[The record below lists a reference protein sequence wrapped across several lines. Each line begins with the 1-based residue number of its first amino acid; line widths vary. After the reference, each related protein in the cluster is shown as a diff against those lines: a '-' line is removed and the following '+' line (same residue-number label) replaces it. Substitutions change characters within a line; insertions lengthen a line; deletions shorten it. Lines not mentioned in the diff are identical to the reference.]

1 MRVRIRQTVA
11 IAGVLVALT
20 AASALAARQTGS
32 AVTINSATVT
42 AKWHES
48 YVTGNVKFTGSE
60 SAAGSLE
67 ASLRAVKTGRLVS
80 VKTFS
85 VGAGTFTHTIALS
98 ARPVPGTYRLRLKE
112 TPTGAAAD
120 RNVTIPAPPEGVVD
134 RAYTSGTKNGP
145 PVKVI
150 RNAKIIYA
158 HFHFVARPETN
169 VLTFNWRKPGNPKVR
184 FTGYAKKTYQT
195 NVYTF
200 VCLKT
205 VAGGPCLNQE
215 LRTGKWYCIVY
226 ARGKVVKRQLVTVT

>member
-1 MRVRIRQTVA
+1 MLIRNA
-11 IAGVLVALT
+11 LLAGLLGVGLLVSGT
-20 AASALAARQTGS
+20 ALASHQTAS
-32 AVTINSATVT
+32 AVTINSASVS

-48 YVTGNVKFTGSE
+48 YVKGSVSFSGTE
-60 SAAGSLE
+60 SGAIELG
-67 ASLRAVKTGRLVS
+67 ASLRNVATGHLIS
-80 VKTFS
+80 VKRFS
-85 VGAGTFTHTIALS
+85 VGGGTFTQSVKLS

-112 TPTGAAAD
+112 MPAGAAAD

-134 RAYTSGTKNGP
+134 RAYTSNTNGP

-158 HFHFVARPETN
+158 HFHFIARPQTN

-184 FTGYAKKTYQT
+184 FTGYAKKTYHA

-200 VCLKT
+200 VCVKQS
-205 VAGGPCLNQE
+205 AGGSCLNQE

-226 ARGKVVKRQLVTVT
+226 ARGRVVKRQEVTVT